1 MPVSA
6 TAARIYVNVPNAL
19 TLNQAALDAT
29 YAGVKGL
36 NATAVRITVPWKSV
50 QPSGAAY
57 FTWAATDLA
66 VNRALAAG
74 LQVMLVLAPPRP
86 YWCTLATQSSSFS
99 AFAAAAATRY
109 RAGGVGLT
117 AANAAKSVAEYQV
130 WDAPNVRSSWL
141 GAQGVG
147 PTDTVPADYGALLKA
162 ASVAIKG
169 AQPSAV
175 VVFGA
180 LRAIYE
186 TTTQTIPG
194 PLGGPLL
201 AKTVKVDVE
210 PSEFLS
216 EIYASVAPHFDV
228 LAYDP
233 VSITTAQD
241 PTPRPPSGDTIAGHD
256 WLYAAMVQSGTVS
269 RTAARTARG
278 RGGAAAAR
286 PAVVQPSTKKVYWT
300 AVGYQSPQFTQYQQA
315 LYLETI
321 RRLAQ
326 TRPEVTGLGVF
337 SFSDF
342 LV

>member
-6 TAARIYVNVPNAL
+6 TAARIYVNVPDAL
-19 TLNQAALDAT
+19 SRLNQVALDTT
-29 YAGVKGL
+29 YAGIIGL
-36 NATAVRITVPWKSV
+36 NATGVRITVPWKSV
-50 QPSGAAY
+50 QPSGAEY

-66 VNRALAAG
+66 VNRALAAN
-74 LQVMLVLAPPRP
+74 LRVMLVLAPPRP
-86 YWCTLATQSSSFS
+86 YWTSWASQATAHFS

-109 RAGGVGLT
+109 RARGVGLT
-117 AANAAKSVAEYQV
+117 AANAAKSVAEYQI
-130 WDAPNVRSSWL
+130 WDAPNVLSSWR
-141 GAQGVG
+141 GAVA
-147 PTDTVPADYGALLKA
+147 TVAADYGALLKS

-180 LRAIYE
+180 LRAINA
-186 TTTQTIPG
+186 TTTATVPG

-216 EIYASVAPHFDV
+216 EIYTSIAPHFDV

-233 VSITTAQD
+233 LSVTIEQKPFPPA
-241 PTPRPPSGDTIAGHD
+241 PSGDSISGHD
-256 WLYAAMVQSGTVS
+256 WLYASMVSGGKNARAAVVATRGARGAVS
-269 RTAARTARG
+269 RAATI
-278 RGGAAAAR
+278 
-286 PAVVQPSTKKVYWT
+286 VQPSAKKVYWT
-300 AVGYQSPQFTQYQQA
+300 SVGYELAQFTQYQQA
-315 LYLETI
+315 LYLDTI

-326 TRPEVTGLGVF
+326 TRPEVTGIGVL
-337 SFSDF
+337 SLRDF